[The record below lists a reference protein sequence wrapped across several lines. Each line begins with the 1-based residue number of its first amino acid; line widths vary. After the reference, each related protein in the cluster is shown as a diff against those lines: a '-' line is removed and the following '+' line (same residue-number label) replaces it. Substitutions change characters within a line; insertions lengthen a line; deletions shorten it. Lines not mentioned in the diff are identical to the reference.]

1 MPQFKREEALKYHSK
16 GRPGKI
22 EVIPTKPYS
31 TQYDLSLAYTPGVAE
46 PCKEIEKN
54 PDDVY
59 KYTTKNN
66 LVAVISN
73 GTAVLGLGDIGALAG
88 KPVMEGKGLLFKVFA
103 DVDVF
108 DIEIDQKNVDDFIKT
123 VKAISPTFGGINLE
137 DIKAPECFEIEKQLK
152 EELDIPVFHDDQHGT
167 AIIVGAALLNALEL
181 VKKDIHK
188 LKIVFSGAGAAGIA
202 VAKMLVSLGMR
213 REQITMS
220 DIHGVIYKGRKEGM
234 NPYIE
239 EFAADTPKRTL
250 AEIMKHSDVFIGV
263 SAGNLVTKEM
273 VCSMNSHPIVFALAN
288 PNPEI
293 TYEDAMAA
301 RKDLI
306 FATGRSDYPNQ
317 INNVLGFPFIFR
329 GALDVKS
336 KAINEEMK
344 IAAAY
349 ALADLAKKEV
359 PEAVNI
365 AYHSKNLTFGP
376 EYIIPKPL
384 DPRLITTV
392 APAVA
397 KAAMETGM
405 ARKPINDWEAYEIE
419 LMKRMGIY
427 NQLVNVVRMKA
438 NQDPKKIVFA
448 NADKYVVLKAVQI
461 VRNLK
466 IAHPVLLGNEKKIK
480 EIAKENKLNIDDLP
494 IVDFRSHKESERRKK
509 FADALFEKRKRKG
522 LTQEEALEKMLNPD
536 FFGIMMVQ
544 NGDADGYLSGYTA
557 KYSDVIRPAVQILG
571 YNNSLNHIAGMY
583 IVLTSKG
590 PFFFADSTI
599 NIQPSGRTLADTT
612 LLVANEVRKF
622 NIEPVIALTS
632 YSNFGWIRE
641 GSPKRVQEA
650 VEILHHDYPDL
661 IVDGEMQ
668 ADYALNKTLRQEH
681 YPFSK
686 LGDRDVNTIIFPNLS
701 SGNIAYKLMKEL
713 GNAEIIGPVMLGLK
727 KPVHI
732 LQMNSPVRDIV
743 NMAAIAVVDAQ
754 TTREEIIKL

>member
-202 VAKMLVSLGMR
+202 VAKMLVSLGIR

-288 PNPEI
+288 PDPEI

-397 KAAMETGM
+397 KAAMKTGM